1 MIRTKSIYKQVDEE
15 DGLRVL
21 ITRFYPRGV
30 KREKYDIWVR
40 SLAPSAELLKRYKND
55 EIDWSDFKNALFC
68 ELRDNIDSVETIYTL
83 QTKNLMQNVTLLCYE
98 KDGCPCHR
106 HMVRDLIE
114 DPRLLQSNFVPEN
127 TNDQKSTP
135 MMVHIPDKETLV
147 IP

>member
-30 KREKYDIWVR
+30 KRERYDIWVR
-40 SLAPSAELLKRYKND
+40 SLAPSAELLKRYKNT
-55 EIDWSDFKNALFC
+55 EIGWSDFKNILFR
-68 ELRDNIDSVETIYTL
+68 ELRDSIDSVESIYTL
-83 QTKNLMQNVTLLCYE
+83 QAENLIQNVTLLCYE

-106 HMVRDLIE
+106 YMVRDLIE
-114 DPRLLQSNFVPEN
+114 DPKLLQSNFVPED

-135 MMVHIPDKETLV
+135 MTIHIPDKETLV

>member
-40 SLAPSAELLKRYKND
+40 SLAPSAELLKRYKNN
-55 EIDWSDFKNALFC
+55 EIDWNDFKDTLFC
-68 ELRDNIDSVETIYTL
+68 ELRDNIDSVKVIYTL
-83 QTKNLMQNVTLLCYE
+83 QTKNLMQNITLLCYE

-114 DPRLLQSNFVPEN
+114 DPRLLQSNFVSED
-127 TNDQKSTP
+127 TNDQKSTS
-135 MMVHIPDKETLV
+135 MTVHVPDKET
-147 IP
+147 